1 MLACVLGRFAPG
13 SLATARCVCKAWRDT
28 IDARRI
34 LRADLLPLSLAGIF
48 INFNELWFSEFFS
61 RPPRPEGLVGNRE
74 SRPVQ
79 CAMEDHC
86 NGLVL
91 HDNRVAN
98 PATGW
103 TAPLPPPPPPK
114 GAGMECFV
122 DEAYLV
128 YDPTVSAHYQV
139 VLIPCVPY
147 IELHIEPGE
156 EIDFDVDPAVLES
169 EWPPSSCVQRVF
181 SSSTKRWEERTF
193 FRDGEAAGTVAY
205 LGTDCSWN
213 KRHAVYWH
221 DALYVHCQKGFVM
234 RYVATGHFLSI
245 IIIILSFSFLFL
257 SADTLVND

>member
-1 MLACVLGRFAPG
+1 MEQQGDQTQLLPEDMLAGVLGRLAPR
-13 SLATARCVCKAWRDT
+13 SLSTARCVCKAWRGI

-34 LRADLLPLSLAGIF
+34 LRADLLPLSLTGIF
-48 INFNELWFSEFFS
+48 INFNELRYSEFFS
-61 RPPRPEGLVGNRE
+61 RPPRPEGLGNRE
-74 SRPVQ
+74 NRPVQ

-91 HDNRVAN
+91 HYNRVAN

-103 TAPLPPPPPPK
+103 TAPLPPPPPK
-114 GAGMECFV
+114 SAGMECFV
-122 DEAYLV
+122 DEGYLV

-147 IELHIEPGE
+147 IELDIEPDE
-156 EIDFDVDPAVLES
+156 ETLFDVDPAVLES

-193 FRDGEAAGTVAY
+193 YREGEAAGTVAY
-205 LGTDCSWN
+205 LGTECSSN

-221 DALYVHCQKGFVM
+221 DALYVHCQIGFVM
-234 RYVATGHFLSI
+234 R
-245 IIIILSFSFLFL
+245 
-257 SADTLVND
+257 